1 MIQDPTFHTVLYSR
15 GWDVFELSVCS
26 RRRGMQLS
34 SRSRVQ
40 GGGDDVQPHIHPYL
54 SSRRWDAI
62 ELPLDSRGQGGAMS

>member
-40 GGGDDVQPHIHPYL
+40 GGGGMTYNLTSILICPLEGGMQL
-54 SSRRWDAI
+54 SSPSIVEDK
-62 ELPLDSRGQGGAMS
+62 EVQ